1 MKTILKFSILLSTT
15 ICMFSPCIKAQD
27 SGTITGEELSGKNNA
42 SGKSVLIV
50 YLSRTKNTEAIA
62 KIIQKQVG
70 GELVALEL
78 KKPYPENYQAIV
90 DQVAKEN
97 SSGYLPPLKTIID
110 SIAQYDIIFLGFPTW
125 GMQLPP
131 PMKSFLTS
139 HNLKGKTL
147 IPFNT
152 NAGYG
157 TGSTFQTVKD
167 LAPNSN
173 ILEGFSTLGGN
184 ERDGIMFVID
194 GKKEKQAQLEVQKWL
209 QKIGV
214 KK

>member
-1 MKTILKFSILLSTT
+1 MKTILKFSILLITM
-15 ICMFSPCIKAQD
+15 ICMFSACIKAQD
-27 SGTITGEELSGKNNA
+27 SGTETDEELSVKNNA

-62 KIIQKQVG
+62 KIIQKEVG
-70 GELVALEL
+70 GKLVALEL
-78 KKPYPENYQAIV
+78 NQPYPENYQAIV
-90 DQVAKEN
+90 EQVAKEN
-97 SSGYLPPLKTIID
+97 SSAYLPPLKTKID

-131 PMKSFLTS
+131 PMKSFLSS
-139 HNLKGKTL
+139 HNLRGKTL

-152 NAGYG
+152 NTGYG

-167 LAPNSN
+167 LAPKSN
-173 ILEGFSTLGGN
+173 ILEGFSTLGGK

-194 GKKEKQAQLEVQKWL
+194 GEKEKQAQLEVQKWL

-214 KK
+214 KE